1 MRTFF
6 IGFLILAAVLVGGS
20 VVANVAYQ
28 AGVQTAVTTV
38 AATAPEGTV
47 VTPVAVPAY
56 GYGYGYG
63 PGWGWHGG
71 FSFFGILFGLFIL
84 FLFFGLL
91 RAAFGRGR
99 GWGGRGGPG
108 GWGYGGGGPGGWS
121 GHDHNGDRPW
131 ERQARE
137 IHDAWHRENPGEAG
151 GPSGSGGTASG
162 GAGAS
167 AATPPTDRP
176 STGPTS

>member
-47 VTPVAVPAY
+47 VTPVVPAAVPGY
-56 GYGYGYG
+56 PYYGYGYG

-71 FSFFGILFGLFIL
+71 FSIFGFLIGLFFL
-84 FLFFGLL
+84 FLLFGLL

-99 GWGGRGGPG
+99 GWGGPGGGWGYRGGPG
-108 GWGYGGGGPGGWS
+108 GWS
-121 GHDHNGDRPW
+121 NHDHNGDRPW

-137 IHDAWHRENPGEAG
+137 LHDSWHRENPGEPG
-151 GPSGSGGTASG
+151 GPGGSGGT
-162 GAGAS
+162 GA
-167 AATPPTDRP
+167 AANTTPTDRP
-176 STGPTS
+176 STGGSTT